1 MMPTTR
7 SRPWWGWCVVIST
20 KAPIM
25 PTLQASGTV
34 ASIGYASGPLFIL
47 DDGAA
52 AYQPSGDPA
61 AEADRLKAALAL
73 AASEIGDLM
82 AGAET
87 DSAAILEFQVA
98 MIEDDSLSE
107 GAMAAIAAGKDAASA
122 WSETLDQQVA
132 EYEAAEDAYFAARG
146 ADLRD
151 IAARVLRA
159 LSGVAEHR
167 PPAGAILHARDITP
181 TQFLAMDWGQG
192 GGIALSEGSSA
203 SHVAMLARSRG
214 VPMVVG
220 IGSLDAANDEFVL
233 LDAERGRLTVLPDT
247 EARHEFLKAST
258 AHLHLVQAARSHLGQ
273 PAVTSNGVRIDVLVN
288 IAGPDDVDGIDIATC
303 DGVGL
308 MRTEFLF
315 GNVLPDEETQYRA
328 YRKVLE
334 WAAGKPVT
342 IRTVDAGGD
351 KPVPGY
357 TVAETNPFLG
367 LRGIR
372 LSLSRPEILRV
383 QARALLRAAVHG
395 ALKAMFP
402 MVGVIGEY
410 TQAAAIFA
418 EEAEA
423 LAAAGIA
430 HRMPPLGIMVEV
442 PAVAIH
448 PAPFAGV
455 AFFSIGSNDLTQ
467 YTMAAGRDNGAVAA
481 LNDTRNPAVLAL
493 IAQVAAFGEARGI
506 PVSLCGD
513 AGGDPAIIP
522 DLLAAGLRALSVTPA
537 QLALAKATIA
547 KSRAAG
553 ST

>member
-1 MMPTTR
+1 LA
-7 SRPWWGWCVVIST
+7 WCAAIST

-25 PTLQASGTV
+25 PMQQASGTV
-34 ASIGYASGPLFIL
+34 ASIGYASGPLFIM
-47 DDGAA
+47 DDGHD
-52 AYQPSGDPA
+52 AYTPSGDP
-61 AEADRLKAALAL
+61 ETETGRLKAALAQ
-73 AASEIGDLM
+73 AASEISELM
-82 AGAET
+82 AGADA

-107 GAMAAIAAGKDAASA
+107 GAMSAIASGKDAASA

-159 LSGVAEHR
+159 LRGVAEHL

-181 TQFLAMDWGQG
+181 TQFLAMAWGQG

-220 IGSLDAANDEFVL
+220 IGPINAVNGDFVL
-233 LDAERGRLTVLPDT
+233 LDAEHGRLTVPPDN
-247 EARHEFLKAST
+247 EARHEFIRAST
-258 AHLHLVQAARSHLGQ
+258 AHLHLMQSARSHLHK
-273 PAVTSNGVRIDVLVN
+273 PAMTSDGARIDVLVN
-288 IAGPDDVDGIDIATC
+288 IADPDDVDGIDIATC

-315 GNVLPDEETQYRA
+315 GASQPDEETQYRA
-328 YRKVLE
+328 YRKVLD

-372 LSLSRPEILRV
+372 LSLSRPEIFRV
-383 QARALLRAAVHG
+383 QVRALLRGAVHG
-395 ALKAMFP
+395 TLKVMFP

-410 TQAAAIFA
+410 TKAAAIFS

-423 LAAAGIA
+423 LSAAGIA
-430 HRMPPLGIMVEV
+430 HRIPPLGIMVEV

-448 PAPFAGV
+448 PAPFADV

-467 YTMAAGRDNGAVAA
+467 YVMAAGRDNGAVAA

-513 AGGDPAIIP
+513 AGGDPTVIP

-547 KSRAAG
+547 TSR
-553 ST
+553 STGPA